1 MIQAAAHVLLWHPA
15 GTKQD
20 PELDF
25 SGSLNGGTERV
36 TERVTE
42 RGFSGAL
49 NRPSLEYPSEAL
61 RPKWFTHPKVPPK
74 QRGLPCLRGFLR

>member
-36 TERVTE
+36 TER
-42 RGFSGAL
+42 GSSGAL